1 MFSAG
6 LQKPYTTFIEGAISS
21 YIEDTLVVI
30 TSLLVGVPLLTV
42 VKKVLNLKNPL
53 SCLPIKQSRR
63 PKMVC

>member
-53 SCLPIKQSRR
+53 S
-63 PKMVC
+63 